1 MTKWLRA
8 EYSEFVWWLALVAVA
23 VVLFLIT
30 IGTWLH
36 QFALGLL
43 ISSITLLIVLTLFE
57 FAWQKVASATG
68 QQGVDGRTH
77 SRGGPRSPSQ

>member
-1 MTKWLRA
+1 MTKWLKA

-30 IGTWLH
+30 LGTRLH

-43 ISSITLLIVLTLFE
+43 ISSITLLVVLALFE
-57 FAWQKVASATG
+57 FAWQKVAPAG
-68 QQGVDGRTH
+68 QQGVDGKT
-77 SRGGPRSPSQ
+77 RSGK